1 MQERRERGRRDSA
14 TVEVIELKK
23 KETTVAE
30 AYTREGDKW
39 NLCLL
44 FVFEICVIVCLLAQ
58 AYTREGE
65 KKHGSAKPRHSLV
78 PLAKARE
85 LGAFSI

>member
-30 AYTREGDKW
+30 AYTREGDK
-39 NLCLL
+39 
-44 FVFEICVIVCLLAQ
+44 
-58 AYTREGE
+58 
-65 KKHGSAKPRHSLV
+65 
-78 PLAKARE
+78 
-85 LGAFSI
+85 